1 MQSYYSFIDYILDAV
16 PYILTTYFF
25 NFIFSY
31 QSTIDLGGLSF
42 DSSGNKQV
50 GQPGWGGVI

>member
-1 MQSYYSFIDYILDAV
+1 MLSV
-16 PYILTTYFF
+16 PYILMTYFF

-31 QSTIDLGGLSF
+31 QSKIDLGGLSF

-50 GQPGWGGVI
+50 GQPGWEGVI

>member
-16 PYILTTYFF
+16 SYIPMTYFF
-25 NFIFSY
+25 YIFSH

-50 GQPGWGGVI
+50 GPAGWDSVI